1 MGPAGIRS
9 MRKALGPLVSL
20 MLTVGYGLFAAFG
33 CASSAFLTPH
43 RVARVPD
50 RQYRVVI
57 ARNPSNNE
65 TYDAVLFE
73 VVPAEFRLNL
83 PGIEPVGISTPGDYA
98 HLLKSGFEA
107 YELPDS
113 TGSVRGYLF
122 APAGARVTVWDQ
134 NARGGGGLLV
144 TVSQSVSV
152 PEAGG
157 GGGSGM

>member
-33 CASSAFLTPH
+33 CASPAFLTPH
-43 RVARVPD
+43 RVERVPD
-50 RQYRVVI
+50 MQYRVVI
-57 ARNPSNNE
+57 ARNPGGNQ

-73 VVPAEFRLNL
+73 VLPAQFRLNL
-83 PGIEPVGISTPGDYA
+83 PGIEPVGISTPGEYT

-113 TGSVRGYLF
+113 TGSVRGYLL

-134 NARGGGGLLV
+134 NAKGGGLLV